1 MNTFRT
7 HNCGDLTVTDINSEV
22 KISGWLNKK
31 RDHGGLLFL
40 DIRDFYG
47 ITQCVIDCEHE
58 NFHEIEGIKLES
70 VVSVSGKVVERKEDT
85 INKNISTGQIEIKVD
100 KIDIL
105 NESEIIPF
113 QVAVQDDAPEELR
126 LKYRYLD
133 LRRKNMRDNLILRSE
148 IISFLRDR
156 MRGEG
161 FFEIQTPILSASS
174 PEGARDFVVPSRLHA
189 GKFYALPQAPQIFKQ
204 LLMVS
209 GVDKYFQIAPCF
221 RDEDARADRSP
232 GEFYQL
238 DFEMAFVEQSDIFKT
253 IEPILFDLFNKFS
266 SNMEVSKVPF
276 EIIPYAKAISEFG
289 TDKPDL
295 RNPLRVV
302 DISDCFENSGFKI
315 FEENL
320 KKGQVVKG
328 IVVKNSSDRPRSWF
342 DKMNNWAR
350 EQGQKGLGYII
361 YENDSAKGPIAN
373 NLKDENFKM
382 IRDKIVIN
390 NGDSI
395 FFISD
400 KINEANLFASKVRDK
415 LCEEFKLRKQ
425 NSFEFCWIVDYPMY
439 EINKETNKIDFSHNP
454 FSMPQGGMDS
464 LINKAPLDILAWQF
478 DIVCNGI
485 ELSSGAIRNHKN
497 EIMVKAFEI
506 AGYDTHKL
514 REQFGGLFEAFKFG
528 APPHGGSAPGI
539 DRIVMLLADVIN
551 LREIVA
557 FPLNQQADDLL
568 LGAPNYIDNKHL
580 KELNIKTI
588 DWEKNEV
595 K

>member
-7 HNCGDLTVTDINSEV
+7 HNCGDLTVKDINSEV

-58 NFHEIEGIKLES
+58 NFDEIEGIKLES
-70 VVSVSGKVVERKEDT
+70 VVNVSGKVVERKKDT
-85 INKNISTGQIEIKVD
+85 INKNLSTGQIEIKVNR
-100 KIDIL
+100 IDIL
-105 NESEIIPF
+105 NESQTIPF
-113 QVAVQDDAPEELR
+113 QVAAQDDAPEELR

-209 GVDKYFQIAPCF
+209 GIDKYFQIAPCF

-253 IEPILFDLFNKFS
+253 IEPILFDLFKKFS

-276 EIIPYAKAISEFG
+276 EIIPYAKAMSEFG

-320 KKGQVVKG
+320 RKGQVVKG

-350 EQGQKGLGYII
+350 EQGQKGLGYIT
-361 YENDSAKGPIAN
+361 YENDSARGPIAN

-514 REQFGGLFEAFKFG
+514 RKQFGGLFEAFKFG